1 MNTEKS
7 LLRVGSQSSNL
18 ADVIHGFLAEL
29 RVNWNPKTETKTGYG
44 YHGSSKDDEIQYT
57 LYFDS
62 YRCEWTTK
70 DRAFQGFVFQE
81 INKLLK

>member
-1 MNTEKS
+1 MTEQNIVLCKNPLENVS
-7 LLRVGSQSSNL
+7 ISS
-18 ADVIHGFLAEL
+18 FLAEL
-29 RVNWNPKTETKTGYG
+29 KVNWNPKMETKKGYG
-44 YHGSSKDDEIQYT
+44 YHGSSKDDEIEYT